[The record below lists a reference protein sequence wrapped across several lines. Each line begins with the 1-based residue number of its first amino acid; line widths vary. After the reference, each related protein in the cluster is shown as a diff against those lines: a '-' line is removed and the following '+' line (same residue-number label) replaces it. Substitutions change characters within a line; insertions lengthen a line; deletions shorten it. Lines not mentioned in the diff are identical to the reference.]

1 MADYKRL
8 TKETERVFLVAI
20 TGMPTKV
27 AKAKEAVEKV
37 RFSLLFLL
45 LRTKKH

>member
-20 TGMPTKV
+20 TGMPMEV

-37 RFSLLFLL
+37 RFPLLSL